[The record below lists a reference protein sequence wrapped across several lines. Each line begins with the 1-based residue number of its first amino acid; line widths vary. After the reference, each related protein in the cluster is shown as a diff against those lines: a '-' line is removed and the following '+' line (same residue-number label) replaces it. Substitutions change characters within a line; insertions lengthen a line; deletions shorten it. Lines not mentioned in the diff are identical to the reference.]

1 MSNLLNSHH
10 SEVSLSLHHI
20 FDSGM
25 HNFVLFTGRTKLNTP
40 AGVWCGYTP
49 PVGEQPGVIQMLYA
63 TRESRGHVGPLL
75 GVTGLHSLETYGVLP
90 VGSHDLSCHSFPVQQ
105 RLAFILGQIPAQTT
119 TNSED
124 WFCSLRYLN
133 AWNSSFKTNQGDKLD
148 LALLARGKDFVIEIL
163 NSPEG
168 QTPMP
173 TWARAKNDLYSS
185 QRTKNGRMLDRAET
199 QSNQETASA

>member
-1 MSNLLNSHH
+1 MWIHPSRWRTTWSHPDALRDPRIPRPCWSSLGCDRASFFGNLRCTS
-10 SEVSLSLHHI
+10 SRVSRL
-20 FDSGM
+20 
-25 HNFVLFTGRTKLNTP
+25 V
-40 AGVWCGYTP
+40 
-49 PVGEQPGVIQMLYA
+49 
-63 TRESRGHVGPLL
+63 
-75 GVTGLHSLETYGVLP
+75 
-90 VGSHDLSCHSFPVQQ
+90 CHSFPVQQ

-119 TNSED
+119 ANSED

-185 QRTKNGRMLDRAET
+185 QRIKNGRMLDRAEKT
-199 QSNQETASA
+199 LKIDFLSA